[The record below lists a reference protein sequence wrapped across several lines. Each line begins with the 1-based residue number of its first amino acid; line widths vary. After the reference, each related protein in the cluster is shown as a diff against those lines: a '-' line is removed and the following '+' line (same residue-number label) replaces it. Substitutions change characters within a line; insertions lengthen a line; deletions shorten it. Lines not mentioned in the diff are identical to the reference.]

1 MSTRFRV
8 RLVLPVVALAAVVVL
23 HPTLAR
29 AAGIDFWNLA
39 DARAA
44 LAAEADHAAELA
56 DRDDV
61 VMRRIV
67 IKEGLAEELVAGRT
81 DLATVA
87 ARFLEL
93 SADEPAYLDALRTS
107 VRGDSDL
114 ERAARNVIEYTE
126 RRVTDPAALAAL
138 RTRLEAELARLQDAD
153 HPAVR

>member
-1 MSTRFRV
+1 MSIRPRV
-8 RLVLPVVALAAVVVL
+8 RFVLSAVALAAVVVL

-44 LAAEADHAAELA
+44 LAAEADHAVVLA

-67 IKEGLAEELVAGRT
+67 IKEHLTDELAAGRT
-81 DLATVA
+81 TVATVA

-93 SADEPAYLDALRTS
+93 SADEPAYLDLLRTS

-114 ERAARNVIEYTE
+114 ERAGRNVIEYTE
-126 RRVTDPAALAAL
+126 RRVPDPAARAAL
-138 RTRLEAELARLQDAD
+138 RARLEAELDRLQDAD
-153 HPAVR
+153 HPAAR